1 MTGLG
6 NGIVY
11 SALKVMRLMVTFRFI
26 KYGNVLS
33 EIILPCVL

>member
-11 SALKVMRLMVTFRFI
+11 TALKVMRLMVTFI
-26 KYGNVLS
+26 QYANNLS
-33 EIILPCVL
+33 EIILLCVL